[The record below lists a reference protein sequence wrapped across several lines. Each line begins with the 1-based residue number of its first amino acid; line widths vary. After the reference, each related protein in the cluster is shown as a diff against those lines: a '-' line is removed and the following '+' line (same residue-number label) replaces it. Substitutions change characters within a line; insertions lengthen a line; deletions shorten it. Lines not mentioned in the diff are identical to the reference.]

1 MQSSTDRRRPAR
13 VVRYPRLL
21 TSAAVP
27 VPHVVDRLAGEAEEL
42 RYLPHWE
49 PRLVS
54 FISRIRRLLRSV
66 LGGGERSL
74 ALAPRSRELASP
86 LVQGIGHGV

>member
-1 MQSSTDRRRPAR
+1 MQSSTGSDTRRAR

-21 TSAAVP
+21 TFATVP

-54 FISRIRRLLRSV
+54 FMGRIRRVLRSR

-74 ALAPRSRELASP
+74 APPS
-86 LVQGIGHGV
+86 G